1 MDSPRWTWKRGSW
14 PKSKEAP
21 IRYQPFHPVPGGRD
35 GGTPN
40 RLPSARQC
48 GPPASRPCGSGAS
61 RYPWQNDSMRL
72 TPSRRYTTCAGAALA
87 GAVLASV
94 LSGCVAGPSAGPA
107 VKETTGSQQLSA
119 SPAAGTTAPPQPGQA
134 ADQVPQSAGASA
146 QPLADTSGGAS
157 AAAAAATEK
166 VKVTVT
172 DALTRLAAGAPKP
185 ATAQVSDALT
195 GAGIAAS
202 QLQVSQSRTPT
213 GLEADAIEAA
223 VLQGRDC
230 VIGQVR
236 EGAVTV
242 TVLPVLASGKCFV
255 GS

>member
-1 MDSPRWTWKRGSW
+1 MA
-14 PKSKEAP
+14 AP
-21 IRYQPFHPVPGGRD
+21 
-35 GGTPN
+35 PN
-40 RLPSARQC
+40 RLPSVRQC
-48 GPPASRPCGSGAS
+48 GPRDSGPCGSEAS
-61 RYPWQNDSMRL
+61 RHPWQNDSMRL
-72 TPSRRYTTCAGAALA
+72 TPSRRYTACAGAALA
-87 GAVLASV
+87 GAVLAAV
-94 LSGCVAGPSAGPA
+94 LSGCVAGPAG
-107 VKETTGSQQLSA
+107 KETTGSQQSSA
-119 SPAAGTTAPPQPGQA
+119 SPAAGTTAPARPGHA
-134 ADQVPQSAGASA
+134 ADPAPQSAGASA

-223 VLQGRDC
+223 VLQDRDC